1 MDPKADDVL
10 CTNKTSSYIQA
21 LVFALTSER
30 PFIESVP
37 GVETQ

>member
-1 MDPKADDVL
+1 MHSETDDVI